1 MGYYTGAGVVVGG
14 SDSISQF
21 ERYMWGGNHTVF
33 QRSVETVT
41 RKSGVSLKTAQ
52 EVVSAM
58 NLSNATFWNG
68 TLSWTSFN
76 CKGTATD
83 VAYSQIA
90 GSNLYEL
97 TITNRTLSAR
107 SDNGAWQ

>member
-1 MGYYTGAGVVVGG
+1 MGYYTGTGVVVGG

-21 ERYMWGGNHTVF
+21 ERYMWGGAHTVF
-33 QRSVETVT
+33 QRCVETVT
-41 RKSGVSLKTAQ
+41 KKSGVSLSAAQ
-52 EVVSAM
+52 GVTSSK

-68 TLSWTSFN
+68 SLSKTSFN
-76 CKGTATD
+76 CKGTDQD

-107 SDNGAWQ
+107 NDNGAWQ

>member
-21 ERYMWGGNHTVF
+21 ERYMWGGAHTVF
-33 QRSVETVT
+33 QRCVETVT
-41 RKSGVSLKTAQ
+41 KKSGVSLKTAQ
-52 EVVSAM
+52 VASEM

-68 TLSWTSFN
+68 MLSWTSFN

-97 TITNRTLSAR
+97 TITNRTLFAR
-107 SDNGAWQ
+107 NDNEAWQ